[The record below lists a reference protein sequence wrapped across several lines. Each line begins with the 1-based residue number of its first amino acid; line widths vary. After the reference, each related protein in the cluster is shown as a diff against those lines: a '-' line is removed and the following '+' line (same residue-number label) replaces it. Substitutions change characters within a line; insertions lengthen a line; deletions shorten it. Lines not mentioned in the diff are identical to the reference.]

1 VKAWLEPLSRYLDSR
16 SLRERWLMVA
26 SGSVVA
32 IFAIQSFVLAPLAA
46 RSAAAIVRR
55 EQLDSDLLK
64 ARRLAAEIRNLQG
77 AVAAVEAQ
85 VASGGHGDLSAL
97 LEGIARSAGIRGDQI
112 ESVKPTPVSGNPKYP
127 ETRVQVVLR
136 TATLPQTVRFLH
148 AIENHEARLIL
159 RSLQVR
165 KGRGSGDSGTLDV
178 TVAVSTFSSGTDGA
192 RSGT

>member
-1 VKAWLEPLSRYLDSR
+1 VKPWLEPISNYLNSR
-16 SLRERWLMVA
+16 SLREKWLMVA
-26 SGSVVA
+26 TGSVVA
-32 IFAIQSFVLAPLAA
+32 VFAMQSLVLAPLSA
-46 RSAAAIVRR
+46 RSDAAVVRR
-55 EQLDSDLLK
+55 EQLDADLLK
-64 ARRLAAEIRNLQG
+64 ARRLAVEIRNLQG
-77 AVAAVEAQ
+77 AVSAVEAQ
-85 VASGGHGDLSAL
+85 VDSGSRADLSAV
-97 LEGIARSAGIRGDQI
+97 LEEIARTAGIRGDQI
-112 ESVKPTPVSGNPKYP
+112 DSVKPTPVSGNPKYP

-178 TVAVSTFSSGTDGA
+178 TVAVSSFSSTGGA

>member
-1 VKAWLEPLSRYLDSR
+1 MKPWLEPISNYLNSR
-16 SLRERWLMVA
+16 SLREKWLMVA
-26 SGSVVA
+26 TGSVVA
-32 IFAIQSFVLAPLAA
+32 VFAMQSLVLAPLSA
-46 RSAAAIVRR
+46 RSDAAVVRR
-55 EQLDSDLLK
+55 EQLDADLLK
-64 ARRLAAEIRNLQG
+64 ARRLAVEIRNLQG
-77 AVAAVEAQ
+77 AVSAVEAQ
-85 VASGGHGDLSAL
+85 VDSGSRADLSAV
-97 LEGIARSAGIRGDQI
+97 LEEIARTAGIRGDQI
-112 ESVKPTPVSGNPKYP
+112 DSVKPTPVSGNPKYP

-178 TVAVSTFSSGTDGA
+178 TVAVSSFSSTGGA